1 MPSSQYDILC
11 IWIRTHICP
20 FSGYVA
26 DRDVNAAKN
35 ILKKAVQARA
45 WPSGTAPNGE
55 PVELRSPQP

>member
-1 MPSSQYDILC
+1 MLSSQYDILY

-35 ILKKAVQARA
+35 ILKKAVQARHGLQGRL
-45 WPSGTAPNGE
+45 PMGNR
-55 PVELRSPQP
+55 LN